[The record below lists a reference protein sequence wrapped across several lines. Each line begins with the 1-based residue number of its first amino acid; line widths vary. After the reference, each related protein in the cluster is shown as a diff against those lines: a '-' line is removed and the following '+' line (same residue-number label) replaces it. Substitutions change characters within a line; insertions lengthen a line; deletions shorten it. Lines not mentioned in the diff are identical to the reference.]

1 MFFGRKEVGLNPQQQ
16 QQQQKNTFSGGS
28 SFNLFYLKLDYF
40 Y

>member
-16 QQQQKNTFSGGS
+16 QQNTFSGGS